1 MLWVGLSG
9 GIACGK
15 STVAKILRTRGFAV
29 IDADVIAREVVSQG
43 SAAHAEIVQI
53 FGADSISADGEL
65 NRSKVATHVFA
76 NRDQL
81 RKLESIIHP
90 LVRAKTEV
98 LKQELITRGVP
109 LAFYDVPL
117 LFEKKMQGLF
127 DQIIVVTST
136 PELQLSR
143 LMARNHLTEAEA
155 VKRISAQLPLA
166 EKIAGAD
173 HVIENSGN
181 TLALELAIDSLLNLL
196 LPGPDK
202 SQ

>member
-98 LKQELITRGVP
+98 LKQELIARGVP

>member
-43 SAAHAEIVQI
+43 SAAHAEIAQI

-98 LKQELITRGVP
+98 LKQELMARGVP

-127 DQIIVVTST
+127 DRIIVVTST

>member
-98 LKQELITRGVP
+98 LKQELMARGVP

>member
-43 SAAHAEIVQI
+43 SAAHAEIAEI
-53 FGADSISADGEL
+53 FGADLISADGEL